1 MAYVGKCGVAAG
13 RHCAM
18 PGVVTTMPGHIPP
31 DAAPDETAKVAAR
44 GVWPVLALLAVSA
57 LWLAGYLASELLEGE
72 KFGFDTAIL
81 MGLRRPGD
89 LAVPAGPAWL
99 LQAAIDVSA
108 LGGSTLLW
116 LIGLAG
122 TGFLALLGRRREAL
136 WLAAT
141 FAGSSL
147 LNAGL
152 KSLFHRG
159 RPDLV
164 PHLTVI
170 SDTSFPS
177 GHAMNAAAV
186 YLTLG
191 ILLAETQPRRAQR
204 VFLIGLAVLMVVL
217 IGCSRVYLGVH
228 WPSDVIAGW
237 CVGSVW
243 ALAAYRLNHRLL
255 RRARD

>member
-1 MAYVGKCGVAAG
+1 
-13 RHCAM
+13 M
-18 PGVVTTMPGHIPP
+18 PGAVTTSPGNTTPE
-31 DAAPDETAKVAAR
+31 AAPAETPNTAAR
-44 GVWPVLALLAVSA
+44 NLWPVLALLAGSA
-57 LWLAGYLASELLEGE
+57 LWLAGWLASELVEGE
-72 KFGFDTAIL
+72 TFGFDAAIL
-81 MGLRRPGD
+81 TGLRRADD

-99 LQAAIDVSA
+99 LQGAIDISA
-108 LGGSTLLW
+108 MGGATLLW

-152 KSLFHRG
+152 KLLFDRD

-204 VFLIGLAVLMVVL
+204 VFLLGIAVLMVVL